1 MKTFFWYDYETFG
14 ISPKVDRISQFAG
27 IRTDE
32 SLNILDE
39 HMFYCKPT
47 HDCLPTPEA
56 CAVTGISPQLCE
68 QKGMVEHEFIQKIN
82 TEFSTPN
89 TCIVG
94 YNSIRF
100 DDEFTR
106 YTLYRNF
113 MDPYAWHWKNG
124 NTRWDILDVV
134 RLTYA
139 LKKNSSLKWVY
150 KKYIKC
156 ELLGFYWGEREGKK
170 AVIAKVKNIDG
181 QEYEIA
187 NNLDNQV
194 EKIFGELSKLKGE
207 IVGYCT
213 FGRHSNLEWFE
224 NMELWD
230 DNLTKKYPIFKLDQ
244 LAPINGIE
252 HADAHDAL
260 ADVRATIGIAKIIKD
275 TQPQLFDYAFS
286 LREKKTVEAKIKLF
300 EPMLHTSGMY
310 LAEKSCTRLAVAL
323 AYHPEYN
330 DRAIVFN
337 LDQDPSILLELDIEK
352 LKTRMFTKQSELPK
366 GVERLQIKDLVF
378 NKSPMFVPN
387 VYKLEPKIIEQL
399 QIDMVTCLDRL
410 SFIKDNQKAIGK
422 IVQDL
427 YKNDQE
433 RIQTTDVDQAL
444 YDGFMDNGDKRIG
457 YQIQTL
463 GVDALKNF
471 HPKFKDDK
479 LSTLLMHFK
488 ARNYPEALSEDET
501 EDWFETVQGRVQ
513 AGENGYLNIDEYFQ
527 RINALREQHPN
538 KEKLWQQLEAY
549 GESFF

>member
-1 MKTFFWYDYETFG
+1 MKTFYWYDYETFG
-14 ISPKVDRISQFAG
+14 ISPRIDRISQFAG

-32 SLNILDE
+32 NLNILDE

-47 HDCLPTPEA
+47 HDCLPAPEA

-68 QKGMVEHEFIQKIN
+68 QKGMIEHAFIQKIN
-82 TEFSTPN
+82 IEFSIPN

-106 YTLYRNF
+106 HTLYRNF
-113 MDPYAWHWKNG
+113 IDPYAWHWKNG

-134 RLTYA
+134 RLCYA
-139 LKKNSSLKWVY
+139 LKKDASLEWVY
-150 KKYIKC
+150 D
-156 ELLGFYWGEREGKK
+156 ENGK
-170 AVIAKVKNIDG
+170 
-181 QEYEIA
+181 
-187 NNLDNQV
+187 
-194 EKIFGELSKLKGE
+194 
-207 IVGYCT
+207 
-213 FGRHSNLEWFE
+213 
-224 NMELWD
+224 
-230 DNLTKKYPIFKLDQ
+230 PIFKLDQ
-244 LAPINGIE
+244 LSLANGIE
-252 HADAHDAL
+252 HANAHDAL
-260 ADVRATIGIAKIIKD
+260 ADVRATIAIAKIIKES
-275 TQPQLFDYAFS
+275 QPQLFDYAFS
-286 LREKKTVEAKIKLF
+286 LREKKTVERKIQLF

-310 LAEKSCTRLAVAL
+310 PAEKSCTRLAVAL

-337 LDQDPSILLELDIEK
+337 LDQDPGLLLELEVEE
-352 LKTRMFTKQSELPK
+352 LKALMFTKQSELPK

-387 VYKLEPKIIEQL
+387 VYKLEPRIIEQL
-399 QIDMVTCLDRL
+399 QIDMKTCLDRL

-433 RIQTTDVDQAL
+433 RIKTTDVDQTL

-457 YQIQTL
+457 DQIQTL
-463 GVDALKNF
+463 SVDALKDF

-479 LSTLLMHFK
+479 LSILLMRFK
-488 ARNYPEALSEDET
+488 ARNYPEALSEDEA

-513 AGENGYLNIDEYFQ
+513 AGENGYLAIDDYFQ
-527 RINALREQHPN
+527 RINAMREQHPN
-538 KEKLWQQLEAY
+538 NEKLWQQLEAY

>member
-1 MKTFFWYDYETFG
+1 MKTFYWYDYETFG
-14 ISPKVDRISQFAG
+14 ISPKIDRISQFAG

-32 SLNILDE
+32 NLNILDE

-47 HDCLPTPEA
+47 HDCLPAPEA
-56 CAVTGISPQLCE
+56 CSITGISPQLCE
-68 QKGMVEHEFIQKIN
+68 QKGMIEHAFIQKIH

-106 YTLYRNF
+106 HTLYRNF
-113 MDPYAWHWKNG
+113 IDPYAWHWKNG

-134 RLTYA
+134 RLCYA
-139 LKKNSSLKWVY
+139 LKKDASLRWVHN
-150 KKYIKC
+150 
-156 ELLGFYWGEREGKK
+156 EEGKP
-170 AVIAKVKNIDG
+170 V
-181 QEYEIA
+181 
-187 NNLDNQV
+187 
-194 EKIFGELSKLKGE
+194 
-207 IVGYCT
+207 
-213 FGRHSNLEWFE
+213 
-224 NMELWD
+224 
-230 DNLTKKYPIFKLDQ
+230 FKLDQ
-244 LAPINGIE
+244 LSLANGIE

-260 ADVRATIGIAKIIKD
+260 ADVRATIAIAKIIKD

-286 LREKKTVEAKIKLF
+286 LREKKTVERKIQLF

-310 LAEKSCTRLAVAL
+310 PATLSCTRLAVAL

-337 LDQDPSILLELDIEK
+337 LDQDPGLLLELEVEE
-352 LKTRMFTKQSELPK
+352 LKALMFTKQSELPK

-410 SFIKDNQKAIGK
+410 SFIKDNQKEIGK

-433 RIQTTDVDQAL
+433 RIQTTDVDQTL

-457 YQIQTL
+457 DQIQTL
-463 GVDALKNF
+463 SVDALKNF

-488 ARNYPEALSEDET
+488 ARNYPEALSEDEA

>member
-1 MKTFFWYDYETFG
+1 MKTFYWYDYETFG
-14 ISPKVDRISQFAG
+14 ISPRIDRISQFAG

-32 SLNILDE
+32 NLNILDE

-47 HDCLPTPEA
+47 HDCLPAPEA

-68 QKGMVEHEFIQKIN
+68 QKGMIEHAFVKKIH

-106 YTLYRNF
+106 HALYRNF
-113 MDPYAWHWKNG
+113 IDPYAWHWKNG

-134 RLTYA
+134 RLCYA
-139 LKKNSSLKWVY
+139 LKKDASLEWVY
-150 KKYIKC
+150 D
-156 ELLGFYWGEREGKK
+156 ENGK
-170 AVIAKVKNIDG
+170 
-181 QEYEIA
+181 
-187 NNLDNQV
+187 
-194 EKIFGELSKLKGE
+194 
-207 IVGYCT
+207 
-213 FGRHSNLEWFE
+213 
-224 NMELWD
+224 
-230 DNLTKKYPIFKLDQ
+230 PIFKLDQ
-244 LAPINGIE
+244 LSLANGIE
-252 HADAHDAL
+252 HANAHDAL
-260 ADVRATIGIAKIIKD
+260 ADVRATIAIAKIIKES
-275 TQPQLFDYAFS
+275 QPQLFDYAFS
-286 LREKKTVEAKIKLF
+286 LREKKTVERKIQLF

-310 LAEKSCTRLAVAL
+310 PAEKSCTRLAVAL

-337 LDQDPSILLELDIEK
+337 LDQDPSLLLELEVEE
-352 LKTRMFTKQSELPK
+352 LKALMFTKQSELPK

-399 QIDMVTCLDRL
+399 QIDMETCLDRL
-410 SFIKDNQKAIGK
+410 SFIKDNQKTISK

-427 YKNDQE
+427 YRNDQE
-433 RIQTTDVDQAL
+433 RIKTTDVDQTL

-457 YQIQTL
+457 DQIQTL
-463 GVDALKNF
+463 SVDALKDF

-479 LSTLLMHFK
+479 LSILLMYFK
-488 ARNYPEALSEDET
+488 ARNYPETLSEDEA

-513 AGENGYLNIDEYFQ
+513 AGENGYLAIDDYFQ
-527 RINALREQHPN
+527 RINAMREQHPN
-538 KEKLWQQLEAY
+538 NEKLWQQLEAY

>member
-1 MKTFFWYDYETFG
+1 MKTFYWYDYETFG
-14 ISPKVDRISQFAG
+14 ISPRIDRISQFAG

-32 SLNILDE
+32 NLNILDE

-47 HDCLPTPEA
+47 HDCLPAPEA

-68 QKGMVEHEFIQKIN
+68 QKGMIEHAFVKKIH

-106 YTLYRNF
+106 HALYRNF
-113 MDPYAWHWKNG
+113 IDPYAWHWKNG

-134 RLTYA
+134 RLCYA
-139 LKKNSSLKWVY
+139 LKKDASLKWVY
-150 KKYIKC
+150 D
-156 ELLGFYWGEREGKK
+156 ENGK
-170 AVIAKVKNIDG
+170 
-181 QEYEIA
+181 
-187 NNLDNQV
+187 
-194 EKIFGELSKLKGE
+194 
-207 IVGYCT
+207 
-213 FGRHSNLEWFE
+213 
-224 NMELWD
+224 
-230 DNLTKKYPIFKLDQ
+230 PIFKLDQ
-244 LAPINGIE
+244 LSLANGIE
-252 HADAHDAL
+252 HANAHDAL
-260 ADVRATIGIAKIIKD
+260 ADVRATIAIAKIIKES
-275 TQPQLFDYAFS
+275 QPQLFDYAFS
-286 LREKKTVEAKIKLF
+286 LREKKTVERKIQLF

-310 LAEKSCTRLAVAL
+310 PAEKSCTRLAVAL

-337 LDQDPSILLELDIEK
+337 LDQDPSLLLELEVEE
-352 LKTRMFTKQSELPK
+352 LKALMFTKQSELPK

-399 QIDMVTCLDRL
+399 QIDMETCLDRL
-410 SFIKDNQKAIGK
+410 SFIKDNQKTISK

-427 YKNDQE
+427 YRNDQE
-433 RIQTTDVDQAL
+433 RIKTTDVDQTL

-457 YQIQTL
+457 DQIQTL
-463 GVDALKNF
+463 SVDALKDF

-479 LSTLLMHFK
+479 LSILLMRFK
-488 ARNYPEALSEDET
+488 ARNYPEALSEDEA

-513 AGENGYLNIDEYFQ
+513 AGENGYLAIDDYFQ
-527 RINALREQHPN
+527 RINAMREQHPN
-538 KEKLWQQLEAY
+538 NEKLWQQLEAY

>member
-1 MKTFFWYDYETFG
+1 MKTFYWYDYETFG
-14 ISPKVDRISQFAG
+14 ISPRIDRISQFAG

-32 SLNILDE
+32 NLNILDE

-47 HDCLPTPEA
+47 HDCLPAPEA

-68 QKGMVEHEFIQKIN
+68 QKGMIEHAFVKKIH

-106 YTLYRNF
+106 HALYRNF
-113 MDPYAWHWKNG
+113 IDPYAWHWKNG

-134 RLTYA
+134 RLCYA
-139 LKKNSSLKWVY
+139 LKKDASLKWVY
-150 KKYIKC
+150 D
-156 ELLGFYWGEREGKK
+156 ENGK
-170 AVIAKVKNIDG
+170 
-181 QEYEIA
+181 
-187 NNLDNQV
+187 
-194 EKIFGELSKLKGE
+194 
-207 IVGYCT
+207 
-213 FGRHSNLEWFE
+213 
-224 NMELWD
+224 
-230 DNLTKKYPIFKLDQ
+230 PIFKLDQ
-244 LAPINGIE
+244 LSLANGIE
-252 HADAHDAL
+252 HANAHDAL
-260 ADVRATIGIAKIIKD
+260 ADVRATIAIAKIIKES
-275 TQPQLFDYAFS
+275 QPQLFDYAFS
-286 LREKKTVEAKIKLF
+286 LREKKTVERKIQLF

-310 LAEKSCTRLAVAL
+310 PAEKSCTRLAVAL

-337 LDQDPSILLELDIEK
+337 LDQDPNLLLELEVEE
-352 LKTRMFTKQSELPK
+352 LKALMFTKQSELPK

-399 QIDMVTCLDRL
+399 QIDMETCLDRL
-410 SFIKDNQKAIGK
+410 SFIKDNQKTISK

-433 RIQTTDVDQAL
+433 RIKTTDVDQTL

-457 YQIQTL
+457 DQIQTL
-463 GVDALKNF
+463 SVDALKDF

-479 LSTLLMHFK
+479 LSILLMRFK
-488 ARNYPEALSEDET
+488 ARNYPEALSEDEA

-513 AGENGYLNIDEYFQ
+513 AGENGYLAIDDYFQ
-527 RINALREQHPN
+527 RINAMREQHPN
-538 KEKLWQQLEAY
+538 NEKLWQQLEAY